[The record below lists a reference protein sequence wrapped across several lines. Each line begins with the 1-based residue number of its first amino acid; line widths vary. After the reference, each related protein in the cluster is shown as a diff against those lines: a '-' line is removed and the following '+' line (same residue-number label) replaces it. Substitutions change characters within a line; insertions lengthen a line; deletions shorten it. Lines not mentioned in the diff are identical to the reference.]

1 MDRMRTVNC
10 RFTCISYIIYKRVEI
25 YDLQVWSMVFLSFRF
40 PRNIQN
46 YTMHVSCQVIYS
58 TVKIILTCTSLPVQ
72 VLNIPPTFLTITL
85 KILCNFQTLDPTR
98 ITRFSLNVNWSTS
111 ETINKTVESR
121 LCSNE
126 TCTWP
131 ELKERQNEKRR
142 WRCLFEQIV
151 GREISRWHGTST
163 RMERVKKSR
172 SGAQHGERIRSQR
185 TRSTWLMHV
194 HAYLHLSAAGVHR
207 AQFLP
212 SLLLL
217 LLLLHDP
224 QTTGIPCGARVSPF
238 EKSAERARS
247 CNAGSKY
254 RYSLE
259 RLRNWLAESRV
270 LYAGG
275 IARIVRLHNLLSV
288 SARHGHAARIARIFY
303 TLEESRQ
310 LYTFIFFRIL
320 KRAVTRKNCISP
332 RRKSMIVERWSVQIS
347 FAATLSSKGLSGF

>member
-217 LLLLHDP
+217 LLLLLHDP

-270 LYAGG
+270 LYACT
-275 IARIVRLHNLLSV
+275 IFSLS
-288 SARHGHAARIARIFY
+288 RHGTATRRA
-303 TLEESRQ
+303 SRE
-310 LYTFIFFRIL
+310 FFTRS
-320 KRAVTRKNCISP
+320 KRAASYIRLFS
-332 RRKSMIVERWSVQIS
+332 SEFWSVPWLEKIVFLRDGRVWSWSVDQCR
-347 FAATLSSKGLSGF
+347 FRLQQRWVRKD